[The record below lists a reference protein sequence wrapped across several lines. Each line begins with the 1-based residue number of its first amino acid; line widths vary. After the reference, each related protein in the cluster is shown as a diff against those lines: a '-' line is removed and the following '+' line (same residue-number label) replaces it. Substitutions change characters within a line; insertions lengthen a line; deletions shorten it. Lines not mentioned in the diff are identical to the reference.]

1 MCLKI
6 KLFIS
11 LRFLLIKI
19 VFSLKTMYMQRL
31 ITVKNQVR
39 LATFQKHSS
48 NVCLITRRMKTEEN
62 LSIYYLLGTTLGS
75 SYFISF
81 NPRNPFYTQQ
91 EHSNFLGR
99 ESKDEACGKC
109 LSLSFKLVCQNT
121 KLTCYTEQLLRIP
134 SFQNGTGRY
143 YILSGFCNYSNVSNN
158 SVIESTYIINHVIWA
173 MNNKTIKI

>member
-11 LRFLLIKI
+11 LLCFFLTKI

-31 ITVKNQVR
+31 INVKNQVR
-39 LATFQKHSS
+39 LPTFQKHSS
-48 NVCLITRRMKTEEN
+48 NVCLVTQRMKRKEN

-81 NPRNPFYTQQ
+81 NLHNPFYTQQ

-99 ESKDEACGKC
+99 ESKDQVCGKC
-109 LSLSFKLVCQNT
+109 LSLSLKLVCQNI
-121 KLTCYTEQLLRIP
+121 EQLLRIP
-134 SFQNGTGRY
+134 SFQNGKGRY
-143 YILSGFCNYSNVSNN
+143 YIFYWVS
-158 SVIESTYIINHVIWA
+158 I
-173 MNNKTIKI
+173 TIQM

>member
-1 MCLKI
+1 
-6 KLFIS
+6 
-11 LRFLLIKI
+11 
-19 VFSLKTMYMQRL
+19 MQRL
-31 ITVKNQVR
+31 FNVKNQAR

-48 NVCLITRRMKTEEN
+48 NVCLVTQRMKTKEN

-99 ESKDEACGKC
+99 ESKDEACGKR
-109 LSLSFKLVCQNT
+109 LSLSFKLVCQNI
-121 KLTCYTEQLLRIP
+121 KLHMLHRAVTANPQFSKWQREILH
-134 SFQNGTGRY
+134 
-143 YILSGFCNYSNVSNN
+143 ILSGFYNYSNVSNN
-158 SVIESTYIINHVIWA
+158 SVIESTHIINHVIWT